1 MTEKR
6 EEDAQ
11 AYEHLCQR
19 VRKVMSIL
27 KPRTQEVEDC
37 LAYLEHDKEEL
48 NTALSLLMG
57 ICGEVIPSW
66 KEWFDQV
73 AKGERHISHAGRII
87 SECDY
92 PIIRNEFFRF
102 MCIDF
107 ETGYEFQQPYF
118 AVHTEEAF
126 KEIENRKEYLK
137 KTRKSMTIET
147 KYNIGD
153 EVWAEFADIPIQ
165 CVITDIEEIKAGEMV
180 LVAYSVSA
188 TDGRIFGTRF
198 SGELFP
204 TKEELLKNL

>member
-1 MTEKR
+1 MKTITVYEVEGKRFDR

-11 AYEHLCQR
+11 AYEHLYQR
-19 VRKVMSIL
+19 VRKVMSLL

-37 LAYLEHDKEEL
+37 LVYLEHGKEEL
-48 NTALSLLMG
+48 NTALKLLMG

-118 AVHTEEAF
+118 ASHPEEAF

-137 KTRKSMTIET
+137 QHGS
-147 KYNIGD
+147 
-153 EVWAEFADIPIQ
+153 
-165 CVITDIEEIKAGEMV
+165 
-180 LVAYSVSA
+180 L
-188 TDGRIFGTRF
+188 
-198 SGELFP
+198 
-204 TKEELLKNL
+204 